1 MEEQFQAKL
10 PARRGSN
17 GSTPERSG
25 ETESIDIMS
34 LLDKQ
39 NLLNIK
45 KDFKHC
51 GDDGLCLHEFVQ
63 IMLKHLPPIDNK
75 LLLISSLIEL
85 FAQIDVNDDKHLE
98 WDEFSNHIIE
108 LGMIKQERT
117 FIDAIKYYYP
127 SDWKDESKHDAEIEH
142 MFFSKRQGH
151 LLIAERDS
159 CRYKVYSVKTGRLLH
174 EIEGHVGAIHAF
186 AYCNKP
192 GASMLATAANDLSI
206 NLWDELNYVWKQRI
220 SVPDIQLVMVWVESV
235 QLLYSAGLDAVI
247 YIWDID
253 NVALGQNVIK
263 MYNPL
268 PKNDSDQGHRSPI
281 TALLPIESLS
291 VLVSADMDGKIFLW
305 EIPNHTHRRTMQ
317 QQDKGVYY
325 LDWHSY
331 ANCFFSAGL
340 DHDAYVWNPYVSKYI
355 FRLKGHIHSLAGV
368 KSVPNTHQL
377 ITADMSGMFKV
388 WDVRTFTC
396 IQNFNTS
403 KNDLNCFEVS
413 YPEKK
418 IIAGFRKLQ
427 FFQYDEPKDQNLADE
442 GICIA
447 ALYNTVF
454 YTFITIH
461 PKTVKIWNATDGRL
475 VHVFRDLSKGD
486 LTCAAVDSRQRKLY
500 LGDSQGRVV
509 SINVKNGARIKKFL
523 KHSDEVTSLLYWEKN
538 KFLVSSS
545 WDGKVRIHDDS
556 KSDPKGTIRF
566 DNIQHGNSANFVV
579 GNEECNIIASCSDDC
594 TIMITNLITYRQE
607 AVLAHH
613 EAEVKQ
619 LIFLTPHFPCL
630 ISGDLAGYIYFWAV
644 TPSRIKNNLVLRI
657 RNIVETAAGT
667 QDYSP
672 VQSFAFD
679 PSSMSLYTGD
689 ESGRVKHWNL
699 TTVLRKLEMF
709 GETRLSKAIPDEAD
723 EARLRITSTFLT
735 SVTLGLRTEEAYTF
749 YESDVSLV
757 HEWVAHKDGIT
768 HLHMMQKP
776 YLIITSSFDCNVH
789 IWEPNGT
796 LAGTLILGPN
806 PNWRVRPDIQSKLD
820 NDRSKAL
827 SMMRELESNSYSEI
841 IRHYGERNSFD
852 SDDDL
857 MASDFEDEFEIK
869 KEPRVSDTRRTDHKE
884 QLMIRLGISPES
896 EFGRSLEPGFTG
908 RSTKK

>member
-1 MEEQFQAKL
+1 MALKL
-10 PARRGSN
+10 PM
-17 GSTPERSG
+17 TLPPEPT
-25 ETESIDIMS
+25 ELAESIDIMS

-51 GDDGLCLHEFVQ
+51 GEDGLLVHEFVQ
-63 IMLKHLPPIDNK
+63 IMLRHLPPIENK
-75 LLLISSLIEL
+75 LSLVSSLMEL

-127 SDWKDESKHDAEIEH
+127 ADWKDESKHDAEIEH
-142 MFFSKRQGH
+142 MFFSKKQNH
-151 LLIAERDS
+151 LLVAERDS
-159 CRYKVYSVKTGRLLH
+159 RRFKAYSVKTGRLVG
-174 EIEGHVGAIHAF
+174 EIEGHNGAIHAF
-186 AYCNKP
+186 ASCNL
-192 GASMLATAANDLSI
+192 GGGTLATAANDLSI
-206 NLWDELNYVWKQRI
+206 NLWDDSNYTHKQRI

-235 QLLYSAGLDAVI
+235 RLLYSAGLDAVI
-247 YIWDID
+247 YIWDIE
-253 NVALGQNVIK
+253 NPELGQNIIK

-281 TALLPIESLS
+281 TAMLPIESLS

-305 EIPNHTHRRTMQ
+305 EIPQHTHRRTMQ
-317 QQDKGVYY
+317 QQDKGVYS
-325 LDWHSY
+325 LDWHAE

-355 FRLKGHIHSLAGV
+355 FRLKGHIHSLVGV
-368 KSVPNTHQL
+368 KSVPKTYQL

-442 GICIA
+442 GICIC
-447 ALYNTVF
+447 ALYNSVF
-454 YTFITIH
+454 YNFITIH
-461 PKTVKIWNATDGRL
+461 PKTIKVWNAIDGRL

-500 LGDSQGRVV
+500 LGDSLGNVV
-509 SINVKNGARIKKFL
+509 SVNIKNGARIKKFL

-556 KSDPKGTIRF
+556 KSESKGTIRF
-566 DNIQHGNSANFVV
+566 DGIQHSNSANFVA
-579 GNEECNIIASCSDDC
+579 GNEEYNVIASCSDDC
-594 TIMITNLITYRQE
+594 TVVITNLITYRQE
-607 AVLAHH
+607 AVLANH

-619 LIFLTPHFPCL
+619 VIFLNPHFPCL
-630 ISGDLAGYIYFWAV
+630 ISADLAGFIYFWAV
-644 TPSRIKNNLVLRI
+644 SPSRIKNNLVLKI
-657 RNIVETAAGT
+657 RNIVETASGT
-667 QDYSP
+667 NDYSP
-672 VQSFAFD
+672 VQSLAFD
-679 PSSMSLYTGD
+679 HESMSLITGD
-689 ESGRVKHWNL
+689 ESGRVKIWNL
-699 TTVLRKLEMF
+699 TNLMQKLEVF
-709 GETRLSKAIPDEAD
+709 GKSHTSKAIPDEAD
-723 EARLRITSTFLT
+723 EHRLKITSTFLT
-735 SVTLGLRTEEAYTF
+735 SLTLGLRTDEAYSF
-749 YESDVSLV
+749 YESDVTLIR
-757 HEWVAHKDGIT
+757 EWPAHKDGIT
-768 HLHMMQKP
+768 QIYMMRNP
-776 YLIITSSFDCNVH
+776 FLLVTSSFDCNVH
-789 IWEPNGT
+789 IWELNGE
-796 LAGTLILGPN
+796 LAGTLILGSN
-806 PNWRVRPDIQSKLD
+806 PSWRVRPDIASKHV
-820 NDRSKAL
+820 NDRETAVEML
-827 SMMRELESNSYSEI
+827 RELRKNDYDSI
-841 IRHYGERNSFD
+841 INAYGERNSFD

-857 MASDFEDEFEIK
+857 IASDFEDEFEVK
-869 KEPRVSDTRRTDHKE
+869 KEEGGLDTRRTENKE
-884 QLMIRLGISPES
+884 QMMIRLGISPES
-896 EFGRSLEPGFTG
+896 DLGRSLEPGFTG
-908 RSTKK
+908 RSSMR